1 MKKMLLTRLFNLLV
15 GDTSTVVPEIQYAYE
30 DFEKEVVSFSQS
42 EIDYSIIFRTLNLTR
57 IEFQFLHSQILYEQ
71 EKKCS

>member
-1 MKKMLLTRLFNLLV
+1 MLLTKLFNLLAV
-15 GDTSTVVPEIQYAYE
+15 DTSTAVPEIQYAYE
-30 DFEKEVVSFSQS
+30 DLEKEVVLFSQS

-57 IEFQFLHSQILYEQ
+57 IEIQFLHSQILYEQ